1 MTQPIQ
7 GPLTNAQMTFLRDA
21 IVQKD
26 LLIGWSYALCRE
38 MAVKLHG
45 LGLWRLEPD
54 EQGSTGITDEG
65 LRRIGT
71 PHARRILRNRI
82 ENGHTI

>member
-21 IVQKD
+21 IVQQD
-26 LLIGWSYALCRE
+26 LLIGWSFASIRE
-38 MAVKLHG
+38 MQWNLAD
-45 LGLWRLEPD
+45 LGLWRAEPD
-54 EQGSTGITDEG
+54 NEGASGITDEG

-71 PHARRILRNRI
+71 PHARRILRARNA
-82 ENGHTI
+82 

>member
-7 GPLTNAQMTFLRDA
+7 APLTNAQMTYLRNA

-26 LLIGWSYALCRE
+26 LLIGWSFASIRE
-38 MAVKLHG
+38 MQWKLHD
-45 LGLWRLEPD
+45 LGLWQAEPND
-54 EQGSTGITDEG
+54 QCHSGITDEG

-82 ENGHTI
+82 ENDITV